1 MKPLAQSN
9 RSITLQNQVTCAS
22 TNMTNGEMKIM
33 TFLALT
39 QNLIPIIS
47 CATSLTEPEQRPQ
60 RSINRSSYL
69 VLLYIA
75 CLRLHGI
82 TTDASLPGVSKI
94 HNQTACYFRKPNG

>member
-60 RSINRSSYL
+60 RSIRALS
-69 VLLYIA
+69 
-75 CLRLHGI
+75 R
-82 TTDASLPGVSKI
+82 
-94 HNQTACYFRKPNG
+94 